1 MTYLPGILGSLI
13 PLLFLGGIIAGVVW
27 LFRRRTGRE
36 EDPGIG
42 PLKRFYYYGLSFV
55 ALMVAA
61 SGLSLLVDYVAD
73 VVATTDLFSRGQ
85 ERLALGIA
93 MTLVGTPV
101 WMLLWHLA
109 QRSVVSV
116 PWESRALGRR
126 VYIYL
131 VLTVSAAVAASGLIT
146 LLRWAFRVDEFNGGG
161 IALPLVWGAVWAYH
175 WQVARS
181 SGREEVGRDPVRG
194 LYQHA
199 TAWYGLGMLTVGS
212 GIVLWRML
220 LLAYDTWL
228 GTDLLY
234 SDNTG
239 LWGGVTATAVAVAL
253 VGAAWWWWH
262 WHWAARADAGSPIR
276 QVYLNLFTILPGTVA
291 VLVSLTILLFRV
303 LQLALGGPDDSVVE
317 HFRIVPWALPVALA
331 GTALWGY
338 HWTVA
343 RQEAPSGGGVPA
355 GRRIYR
361 YLVAAVG
368 LAGLGVG
375 LVLLIAAVIGGVAAT
390 LQDILLEQS
399 SWDVLAL
406 ALALLVVGIPI
417 WWYHWSGVQRE
428 VHTGAVEEVAAPARR
443 FFVYLIF
450 GAAALIALGNL
461 SAILFMVLRDALEG
475 SLSPQ
480 LVQDIKWSIAMVI
493 VAGAGSGYHWLVL
506 KEDQRMFPE
515 EEPERP
521 QPAQAVPGKTVI
533 AVAAAA
539 AQPLLSRLE
548 ERLGIPVR
556 VWQRLDQEA
565 GVPELSEEE
574 LEDARERISAA
585 PGDRVLLTIDASG
598 VGVVPYRE

>member
-1 MTYLPGILGSLI
+1 MYVLGILAGLV
-13 PLLFLGGIIAGVVW
+13 PLLVLAGIIAGVVW
-27 LFRRRTGRE
+27 LLRRRAGRE

-61 SGLSLLVDYVAD
+61 SGLGVLVDYVAD
-73 VVATTDLFSRGQ
+73 EVAATSLISQGQ

-109 QRSVVSV
+109 QRSVANV
-116 PWESRALGRR
+116 PWESGALGRR
-126 VYIYL
+126 VYVYL
-131 VLTVSAAVAASGLIT
+131 VLTVSAAVAASGLVT
-146 LLRWAFRVDEFNGGG
+146 LLRWLFRVDEFSGTG

-181 SGREEVGRDPVRG
+181 SGDEEVGRDPVHG
-194 LYQHA
+194 LYQYA

-220 LLAYDTWL
+220 LLAYDSWF

-239 LWGGVTATAVAVAL
+239 LWSGVTATAVAVAL

-331 GTALWGY
+331 GIALWGY

-480 LVQDIKWSIAMVI
+480 LVKDIKWSIAMVM

-521 QPAQAVPGKTVI
+521 QQAQAVPGKTVI

-585 PGDRVLLTIDASG
+585 PGDRVLLTIDDSG
-598 VGVVPYRE
+598 VGIVPYRE